1 MLKELYV
8 LYYLGEPILHGK
20 RKKIYTDEKHL
31 NNAITH
37 LTKRNVRSR
46 IKSWKDYS
54 ESEKNE
60 MLNAERKRFSF
71 GKYVLE
77 K

>member
-8 LYYLGEPILHGK
+8 LYYLGEPILYGK

-37 LTKRNVRSR
+37 LTKRNVRQR
-46 IKSWKDYS
+46 INSWKDYT
-54 ESEKNE
+54 ELEKNE
-60 MLNAERKRFSF
+60 MLNEERKRFSF
-71 GKYVLE
+71 AKYVLE